1 MIFYLLGLL
10 SYYKLANK
18 PVPVS
23 ICLVFFAVVAV
34 PPATT
39 LFFFVDNHWI
49 FQLIAFA
56 GGIFCWTFTEYF
68 IHRFMMHGKEKK
80 EYHNSLH
87 FHHHVTGTIFTS
99 QVKRILYTLV
109 AITLTAASIL
119 FCSYLFIVAGLV
131 TGLSLYSYMHVWL
144 HKQWASKW
152 IGGLQKFHMQHHFG
166 QTEKCFGVT
175 TTLWDKIFNT
185 AGKSGKVSSAKSIEV
200 YFGKK
205 HTKEMITHRQAV

>member
-18 PVPVS
+18 PVPAS
-23 ICLVFFAVVAV
+23 ICLLFFAAVTVA
-34 PPATT
+34 PAAT
-39 LFFFVDNHWI
+39 LFFFVNKHWT

-56 GGIFCWTFTEYF
+56 GGLFCWTFFEYF
-68 IHRFMMHGKEKK
+68 IHRFMMHGKEKN
-80 EYHNSLH
+80 EYHKSLH

-99 QVKRILYTLV
+99 QVKRILYSLGAV
-109 AITLTAASIL
+109 ALTCFSI
-119 FCSYLFIVAGLV
+119 FFSSYLFLIAGIA
-131 TGLSLYSYMHVWL
+131 TGLALYSYMHVLL
-144 HKQWASKW
+144 HKSWASKW

-175 TTLWDKIFNT
+175 NTLWDKIFNT
-185 AGKSGKVSSAKSIEV
+185 TGKADKIAGAKSIDI

-205 HTKEMITHRQAV
+205 STQDLITHKQAV

>member
-18 PVPVS
+18 PVPAS
-23 ICLVFFAVVAV
+23 ICLLFFAVVTV
-34 PPATT
+34 PPAAT
-39 LFFFVDNHWI
+39 LFFFVNKHWA

-56 GGIFCWTFTEYF
+56 GGVFCWTFFEYF

-80 EYHNSLH
+80 EYHKSFH

-99 QVKRILYTLV
+99 QVKRTLYSLSAIIL
-109 AITLTAASIL
+109 IGISI
-119 FCSYLFIVAGLV
+119 FFSSYLFLIAGIA
-131 TGLSLYSYMHVWL
+131 TGLSLYSYMHVLL
-144 HKQWASKW
+144 HKSWASKW

-175 TTLWDKIFNT
+175 NTLWDRIFNT
-185 AGKSGKVSSAKSIEV
+185 AGKADKVAGAKSIEL

-205 HTKEMITHRQAV
+205 NTQDLITHKQAV

>member
-18 PVPVS
+18 PVPAS
-23 ICLVFFAVVAV
+23 ICLLFFAVVTV
-34 PPATT
+34 PPAAT
-39 LFFFVDNHWI
+39 LFFFVNSHWT

-56 GGIFCWTFTEYF
+56 GGVFCWTFFEYF

-80 EYHNSLH
+80 AYHKSLH

-99 QVKRILYTLV
+99 QVKRILYSLG
-109 AITLTAASIL
+109 AIILTGLSI
-119 FCSYLFIVAGLV
+119 FFSSYLFLIAGIA
-131 TGLSLYSYMHVWL
+131 TGLSLYSYMHVLL
-144 HKQWASKW
+144 HKPWASKW

-175 TTLWDKIFNT
+175 NTLWDKVFNT
-185 AGKSGKVSSAKSIEV
+185 AGKADKVAGAKSIEL

-205 HTKEMITHRQAV
+205 NTQDLITHKQAV

>member
-18 PVPVS
+18 PVPAS
-23 ICLVFFAVVAV
+23 ICLLFFAVITV
-34 PPATT
+34 PPAAT
-39 LFFFVDNHWI
+39 LFFFVNKHWT

-56 GGIFCWTFTEYF
+56 GGVFCWTFFEYY

-80 EYHNSLH
+80 EYHKSLH

-99 QVKRILYTLV
+99 QVKRILYSLG
-109 AITLTAASIL
+109 AIILTGLSI
-119 FCSYLFIVAGLV
+119 FFSSYLFLIAGIA
-131 TGLSLYSYMHVWL
+131 TGLSLYSYMHVLL
-144 HKQWASKW
+144 HTPWASKW

-175 TTLWDKIFNT
+175 NTLLDKVFYT
-185 AGKSGKVSSAKSIEV
+185 AGKADKVAGAKSFEL
-200 YFGKK
+200 YFGK
-205 HTKEMITHRQAV
+205 

>member
-18 PVPVS
+18 PVPAS
-23 ICLVFFAVVAV
+23 ICLLFFGVVTV
-34 PPATT
+34 PPTIT
-39 LFFFVDNHWI
+39 LFFFLNTHWV
-49 FQLIAFA
+49 FRLIAFA
-56 GGIFCWTFTEYF
+56 GGLFCWTFIEYF

-80 EYHNSLH
+80 EYQKTLH

-99 QVKRILYTLV
+99 QVKRILYSSA
-109 AITLTAASIL
+109 AIIL
-119 FCSYLFIVAGLV
+119 ICCSLLFSSYLFMIAGIA
-131 TGLSLYSYMHVWL
+131 TGLSIYSYMHVLL

-175 TTLWDKIFNT
+175 NTLWDRVFNT
-185 AGKSGKVSSAKSIEV
+185 IGKTDKIAGAKSIEL

-205 HTKEMITHRQAV
+205 DTQDLITHKQAV

>member
-1 MIFYLLGLL
+1 MIFYLLGIL

-18 PVPVS
+18 PVPAS
-23 ICLVFFAVVAV
+23 ICLLFFAVITV
-34 PPATT
+34 PPAAT
-39 LFFFVDNHWI
+39 LFFFVHKHWT

-56 GGIFCWTFTEYF
+56 GGLFCWTFIEYF

-80 EYHNSLH
+80 EYHKSLH

-99 QVKRILYTLV
+99 QVKRILYSLG
-109 AITLTAASIL
+109 AIILTGLSI
-119 FCSYLFIVAGLV
+119 FFSSYLFLIAGIA
-131 TGLSLYSYMHVWL
+131 TGLSLYSYMHVLL
-144 HKQWASKW
+144 HKPWASKW

-175 TTLWDKIFNT
+175 NTLWDKVFNT
-185 AGKSGKVSSAKSIEV
+185 AGKADKIAGAKSIDL

-205 HTKEMITHRQAV
+205 STQDLITHKQAV

>member
-18 PVPVS
+18 PVPAS
-23 ICLVFFAVVAV
+23 ICLLFFAVVTV
-34 PPATT
+34 PPAAT
-39 LFFFVDNHWI
+39 LFFLVNTHWT

-56 GGIFCWTFTEYF
+56 GGLFCWTFFEYF

-80 EYHNSLH
+80 EYHKSLH

-99 QVKRILYTLV
+99 QVKRILYSSS
-109 AITLTAASIL
+109 AIFLTGLSI
-119 FCSYLFIVAGLV
+119 FFSSYLFLIAGIA

-144 HKQWASKW
+144 HKPWAAKW

-175 TTLWDKIFNT
+175 NTWWDRIFNT
-185 AGKSGKVSSAKSIEV
+185 AGKAERVAGAKSIEL

-205 HTKEMITHRQAV
+205 NTQDLITHKQAV

>member
-1 MIFYLLGLL
+1 MIFYLVGLL

-18 PVPVS
+18 PVPAS
-23 ICLVFFAVVAV
+23 ICLLFFAVVTV
-34 PPATT
+34 PPAAT
-39 LFFFVDNHWI
+39 LFFFVNTHWT

-56 GGIFCWTFTEYF
+56 GGVFCWTFIEYF

-80 EYHNSLH
+80 EYHKSLH

-99 QVKRILYTLV
+99 QVKRILYSSGAVIL
-109 AITLTAASIL
+109 IGLSI
-119 FCSYLFIVAGLV
+119 FFTSYLFLIAGIA

-144 HKQWASKW
+144 HKPWASKW

-175 TTLWDKIFNT
+175 NTWWDRIFNT
-185 AGKSGKVSSAKSIEV
+185 AGKGEKVAGAKSIEL

-205 HTKEMITHRQAV
+205 NTQDLITHKQAV

>member
-1 MIFYLLGLL
+1 MIFYLLGML

-18 PVPVS
+18 PVPASV
-23 ICLVFFAVVAV
+23 CLLFFAVVTV
-34 PPATT
+34 PPAAT
-39 LFFFVDNHWI
+39 LFFFVNKHWT

-56 GGIFCWTFTEYF
+56 GGVFCWTFIEYF

-80 EYHNSLH
+80 EYHKSLH

-99 QVKRILYTLV
+99 QVKRILYSSG
-109 AITLTAASIL
+109 AIILIGLSI
-119 FCSYLFIVAGLV
+119 FFSSYLFLIAGIA
-131 TGLSLYSYMHVWL
+131 TGLSLYSYMHVLL
-144 HKQWASKW
+144 HKPWASRW

-175 TTLWDKIFNT
+175 NTLWDKVFNT
-185 AGKSGKVSSAKSIEV
+185 AGKAEKIAGAKSIEL

-205 HTKEMITHRQAV
+205 NTQDLITHKQAV

>member
-18 PVPVS
+18 PVPASV
-23 ICLVFFAVVAV
+23 CLLFFAVVTV
-34 PPATT
+34 PPAAT
-39 LFFFVDNHWI
+39 LFFFVNKHWT

-56 GGIFCWTFTEYF
+56 GGVFCWTFIEYF

-80 EYHNSLH
+80 EYHRSLH

-99 QVKRILYTLV
+99 HVKRILYSLG
-109 AITLTAASIL
+109 AIILTGLSI
-119 FCSYLFIVAGLV
+119 FFSSYLFLIAGIA
-131 TGLSLYSYMHVWL
+131 TGLSLYSYMHVLL
-144 HKQWASKW
+144 HKSWASKW

-175 TTLWDKIFNT
+175 NTLWDRIFNT
-185 AGKSGKVSSAKSIEV
+185 AGKSDKVAGAKSIEL

-205 HTKEMITHRQAV
+205 NTQDLITHKQAV

>member
-18 PVPVS
+18 PVPAS
-23 ICLVFFAVVAV
+23 ICLLFFAVVTV
-34 PPATT
+34 PPAAT
-39 LFFFVDNHWI
+39 LFVFVNKHWT

-56 GGIFCWTFTEYF
+56 GGVFCWTFFEYF

-80 EYHNSLH
+80 EYHKSLH

-99 QVKRILYTLV
+99 RVKRTLYSLSAIIL
-109 AITLTAASIL
+109 IGISI
-119 FCSYLFIVAGLV
+119 FFSSYLFLIAGIA
-131 TGLSLYSYMHVWL
+131 TGLSLYSYMHVLL
-144 HKQWASKW
+144 HKSWASKW
-152 IGGLQKFHMQHHFG
+152 IGSLQKFHMQHHFG

-175 TTLWDKIFNT
+175 NTLWDRIFNT
-185 AGKSGKVSSAKSIEV
+185 TGKADKVAGAKSIEL

-205 HTKEMITHRQAV
+205 NTQDLIT

>member
-18 PVPVS
+18 PVPAS
-23 ICLVFFAVVAV
+23 ICLLFFAVVTV
-34 PPATT
+34 PSAAT
-39 LFFFVDNHWI
+39 LFFFVNKHWT

-56 GGIFCWTFTEYF
+56 GGVFCWTFFEYF

-80 EYHNSLH
+80 EYHKSLH
-87 FHHHVTGTIFTS
+87 FHHHVRGTIFTS
-99 QVKRILYTLV
+99 QVKRILYSLG
-109 AITLTAASIL
+109 ALILTGLSI
-119 FCSYLFIVAGLV
+119 FFSSYLFLIAGIA
-131 TGLSLYSYMHVWL
+131 TGLSLYSYMHVLL
-144 HKQWASKW
+144 HKPWAAKW

-175 TTLWDKIFNT
+175 NTLWDKVFNT
-185 AGKSGKVSSAKSIEV
+185 AGKADKVAGAKSIEL

-205 HTKEMITHRQAV
+205 NTQDLITHKQAV

>member
-18 PVPVS
+18 PVPAS
-23 ICLVFFAVVAV
+23 ICLLFFAVVTV
-34 PPATT
+34 PPAAT
-39 LFFFVDNHWI
+39 LFFFVNSHWT

-56 GGIFCWTFTEYF
+56 GGVFCWTFIEYF

-80 EYHNSLH
+80 EYHKSLH
-87 FHHHVTGTIFTS
+87 FNHHVTGTIFTS
-99 QVKRILYTLV
+99 QVKRILYSFG
-109 AITLTAASIL
+109 AIILTALSI
-119 FCSYLFIVAGLV
+119 FFSSYLFLIAGIA

-144 HKQWASKW
+144 HKPWASKW

-175 TTLWDKIFNT
+175 NTWWDRIFNT
-185 AGKSGKVSSAKSIEV
+185 AGKTEKVAGAKSIEL

-205 HTKEMITHRQAV
+205 STQNLITHKQAV

>member
-1 MIFYLLGLL
+1 MIFYLLGML

-18 PVPVS
+18 PVPAT
-23 ICLVFFAVVAV
+23 ICLLFFAVVTV
-34 PPATT
+34 PPTAT
-39 LFFFVDNHWI
+39 LFFFVNKHWT

-56 GGIFCWTFTEYF
+56 GGLFCWTFFEYF

-80 EYHNSLH
+80 EYHKSLH

-99 QVKRILYTLV
+99 QVKRILYSSG
-109 AITLTAASIL
+109 AIILTGLSIL
-119 FCSYLFIVAGLV
+119 FSSYLFLLAGIA
-131 TGLSLYSYMHVWL
+131 TGLSLYSYMHVLL
-144 HKQWASKW
+144 HKPWASRW

-175 TTLWDKIFNT
+175 NTLWDKIFNT
-185 AGKSGKVSSAKSIEV
+185 AGKADKVAGAKSIEL

-205 HTKEMITHRQAV
+205 STQDLITHKQAV